1 MLTPT
6 APAALYRDPAVFDAE
21 RLAVF
26 ARAWMFMGLEADLA
40 QAGDFIAE
48 TLAGYPLVVVRDAS
62 GGLRGFHNVCRH
74 RAGPLVGE
82 ARGRC
87 AGEFVCRYHGWRYTL
102 DGRLRAATDFGP
114 ADGFDPREYGLFG
127 VAVQAWRG
135 LVFVNLD
142 TAAAPVAETLAPVDR
157 LLGERSFPAHVAL
170 RRSHPI
176 DCNWKVYVENYLEGY
191 HIDMIHPALAAEVE
205 TGRYAVRMEGQVAI
219 HEVPATAGAAEG
231 LWAWIWPNLALNL
244 YRNVLIIE
252 PMRPEGPGR
261 TRLDYIYLH
270 DPETDGLDAAVATS
284 ERLTDEDRWIC
295 QRVQENLNSGV
306 YDRGALSA
314 RHENGVRWFQAQV
327 MAALEGGE
335 GAKIP
340 SPLVGEGIHP
350 PPGTPIAA
358 DPA

>member
-1 MLTPT
+1 MLTTT
-6 APAALYRDPAVFDAE
+6 APATLYRDPKVFE
-21 RLAVF
+21 RERGAIF
-26 ARAWMFMGLEADLA
+26 ARSWLFMGLEADLA
-40 QAGDFIAE
+40 EAGDYVAE
-48 TLAGYPLVVVRDAS
+48 TLAGYPLVVVRHGD

-74 RAGPLVGE
+74 RAGPLVGDP
-82 ARGRC
+82 RGQC

-114 ADGFDPREYGLFG
+114 ADGFDPRDFGLHAVR
-127 VAVQAWRG
+127 VAAWRG

-142 TAAAPVAETLAPVDR
+142 AGTAPLAQTPDETLAETLAPLDR
-157 LLGERSFPAHVAL
+157 LLGTRVFPATAAL

-252 PMRPEGPGR
+252 PMRPDGPGR

-270 DPETDGLDAAVATS
+270 DPDTEGLDAAVATS

-295 QRVQENLNSGV
+295 QRVQENLAAGI
-306 YDRGALSA
+306 YDQGALSA
-314 RHENGVRWFQAQV
+314 RHENGVRWFQARV
-327 MAALEGGE
+327 IKALTDEAAQP
-335 GAKIP
+335 AARAAPIP
-340 SPLVGEGIHP
+340 ARG
-350 PPGTPIAA
+350 
-358 DPA
+358 